1 MRRSTDSPAVS
12 KQIRGDDAYYTVVW
26 SRIQRA
32 TKSTV
37 IGSVP
42 SVAGIFELYVVDQGN
57 TPNLVRT
64 SRAWYGGLRHALRE
78 LSDPHAC
85 KDRRILM
92 FLKSRSLYFRYTAC
106 ESNDDMDDVLS
117 YLATLSPRAVG
128 DALPSGRFR
137 DIYVK
142 QHALGGMVDIQ

>member
-12 KQIRGDDAYYTVVW
+12 KQSRGNDAYYTVVW
-26 SRIQRA
+26 SKIQRA

-64 SRAWYGGLRHALRE
+64 SRSWYGGLRHSLRE
-78 LSDPHAC
+78 LSDPQAC

-106 ESNDDMDDVLS
+106 DSSDDMNDVLS
-117 YLATLSPRAVG
+117 YLATLNPRAVG
-128 DALPSGRFR
+128 DVPPSGRYQ

-142 QHALGGMVDIQ
+142 QQALGGMVDIR